1 MMYEIAPLSTH
12 LAFHDRPLSR
22 PFASSLGELSACARA
37 SAARTCEVEPCYS
50 QHGAKDAVLIEVELP
65 GVARGDLHVTVQGRR
80 LVVVG
85 RRFKEPRRDAA
96 SEEAA
101 ESPEKAGEKSTDKQ
115 AAKTF
120 KAVFRVPQIVDVDR
134 IETVAH
140 KDGVLT
146 LRLPHAEASQPR
158 KIEIQ

>member
-1 MMYEIAPLSTH
+1 MEV
-12 LAFHDRPLSR
+12 AFHDRRLAP
-22 PFASSLGELSACARA
+22 PFASSLGGLSARAPA
-37 SAARTCEVEPCYS
+37 SAAPTCEVEPSYS
-50 QHGAKDAVLIEVELP
+50 QHGAKDAVFIEVELP
-65 GVARGDLHVTVQGRR
+65 GVARADLHVTVQGRR

-85 RRFKEPRRDAA
+85 KRFREPPRDAA

-101 ESPEKAGEKSTDKQ
+101 ESPQKADEKSADKQ
-115 AAKTF
+115 TAKTF
-120 KAVFRVPQIVDVDR
+120 KAVFRVPQIVDVDG

-146 LRLPHAEASQPR
+146 LRLPHAKAAQPR

>member
-1 MMYEIAPLSTH
+1 M
-12 LAFHDRPLSR
+12 
-22 PFASSLGELSACARA
+22 
-37 SAARTCEVEPCYS
+37 
-50 QHGAKDAVLIEVELP
+50 
-65 GVARGDLHVTVQGRR
+65 QGRR

-85 RRFKEPRRDAA
+85 KRFKERRQDAA

-101 ESPEKAGEKSTDKQ
+101 ESQEKADEKSTEKQ

-120 KAVFRVPQIVDVDR
+120 KAVFRVPQIIDVER

-146 LRLPHAEASQPR
+146 LRLPHAKASQPR
-158 KIEIQ
+158 KIEIE